1 MAEAAIR
8 LEQAGYRRS
17 ALVEW
22 LTTVDHKKIGILY
35 YWTSIVYLLLAGFL
49 ALLMRIQLAQP
60 DMHFLGPKTYN
71 EVMTMHGTMMI
82 FAVAMPLNAAFFN
95 IAVPLMIGAR
105 DVAFP
110 RLNAFSYWAF
120 LFGSLLIW
128 SSFLFGHAP
137 DAGWFGYANLSSSRL
152 YSAGPGLDFWDLGL
166 QVLGISS
173 IAGAL
178 NFFVTIVNMRA
189 PGMSLM
195 RMPVYVWMVLITA
208 ILILLAFPSLTVGLF
223 MIMFDR
229 YFNTNFFNPLH
240 GGDPV
245 IWQHLFWIFGHP
257 EVYILVL
264 PPMGIISEVLPTF
277 SRKPL
282 FGAPFVIFAGIAI
295 AFLSF
300 FVWAHHMFTVG
311 LGPVP
316 NALFA
321 ASTMLI
327 GIPTGVKVFNW
338 LATMWGGSL
347 DFKTPMKFAS
357 AGVWMLMMGG
367 VTGVMHATVPLDYQQ
382 QDSYF
387 IVAHFHYIIFGVI
400 VMGLLAGTYYWFPK
414 MYGRLLDER
423 LGTWH
428 FWLTFIGTNL
438 TFFPM
443 HFVGLDGMPRRYFTY
458 SAETGWG
465 TWNLVVTIGAFILGL
480 AQVLLLINVVKT
492 MRQPATAPADPWN
505 GRTLEWTIPSPPP
518 AYNFAVIPTVR
529 GRDAYWI
536 EKYGD
541 GHHVPAATDT
551 TQRREVP
558 EPRHDNPG
566 HGTLPLGVH
575 LPKPSWWPLIVSAG
589 LTAMA
594 AGMIMHGTE
603 TLGPLGF
610 PIVGLGAFVLFF
622 GLLGWHFEP
631 AIEHEEAHVA

>member
-1 MAEAAIR
+1 MAEAALR

-60 DMHFLGPKTYN
+60 DMNFLGPKTYN

-110 RLNAFSYWAF
+110 RLNAFSYWSF
-120 LFGSLLIW
+120 LFGSLLMW

-195 RMPVYVWMVLITA
+195 RMPVYVWMVLVTA
-208 ILILLAFPSLTVGLF
+208 VLILLAFPSLTVGLF

-229 YFNTNFFNPLH
+229 YFDTNFFNPLH

-264 PPMGIISEVLPTF
+264 PPMGIISEILPTF

-321 ASTMLI
+321 ASTMMI

-338 LATMWGGSL
+338 LATMWGGSI
-347 DFKTPMKFAS
+347 DFKAPMKFAS
-357 AGVWMLMMGG
+357 AAVWLLMMGG

-400 VMGLLAGTYYWFPK
+400 VMALLGATYYWFPK

-423 LGTWH
+423 LGTVH
-428 FWLTFIGTNL
+428 FWLTFLAMNL

-465 TWNLVVTIGAFILGL
+465 TWNLVITIGAFILGL
-480 AQVLLLINVVKT
+480 SQLVLLVNVVKT
-492 MRQPATAPADPWN
+492 MRQPANAPADPWD

-541 GHHVPAATDT
+541 GHHTVTDT
-551 TQRREVP
+551 TQRRHVSVN
-558 EPRHDNPG
+558 RDNPG
-566 HGTLPLGVH
+566 HGLPAGVH
-575 LPKPSWWPLIVSAG
+575 LPKPSWWPMIVSAG

-610 PIVGLGAFVLFF
+610 PVVGIGAFVVFF

-631 AIEHEEAHVA
+631 AIEHAEHEQAHVHH

>member
-35 YWTSIVYLLLAGFL
+35 YWTSIIYLLLAGFL

-60 DMHFLGPKTYN
+60 NMHFLGPKTYN

-110 RLNAFSYWAF
+110 RLNAFSYWSF
-120 LFGSLLIW
+120 LFGSLLMW

-166 QVLGISS
+166 QVLGISTL
-173 IAGAL
+173 AGAL

-195 RMPVYVWMVLITA
+195 RMPVYVWMVLVTA
-208 ILILLAFPSLTVGLF
+208 VLILLAFPSLTVGLF
-223 MIMFDR
+223 LIMFDR
-229 YFNTNFFNPLH
+229 YFDTNFFNPLH

-264 PPMGIISEVLPTF
+264 PPFGIISEILPTF

-282 FGAPFVIFAGIAI
+282 FGSTFVIFAGIAI

-338 LATMWGGSL
+338 LATMWGGSI
-347 DFKTPMKFAS
+347 DFKTAMKFA
-357 AGVWMLMMGG
+357 AAAVWLLMMGG

-400 VMGLLAGTYYWFPK
+400 VMALLGATYYWFPK
-414 MYGRLLDER
+414 MYGRMLDER
-423 LGTWH
+423 LGTVH
-428 FWLTFIGTNL
+428 FWLTFLAMNL

-465 TWNLVVTIGAFILGL
+465 TWNLVISIGAFILGL
-480 AQVLLLINVVKT
+480 SQLLLLANVIKT
-492 MRQPATAPADPWN
+492 LRQPATAPADPWD
-505 GRTLEWTIPSPPP
+505 GRTLEWSIPSPPP

-529 GRDAYWI
+529 GRDAFWI

-541 GHHVPAATDT
+541 GHHTATDT
-551 TQRREVP
+551 SQRRDVP
-558 EPRHDNPG
+558 VYHDNPG
-566 HGTLPLGVH
+566 HGLPAGVH
-575 LPKPSWWPLIVSAG
+575 LPKPSWWPMIVSAG

-603 TLGPLGF
+603 TLGPIGF
-610 PIVGLGAFVLFF
+610 PVVGLGAFVVFF

-631 AIEHEEAHVA
+631 AIEHVEHQEAHAH

>member
-1 MAEAAIR
+1 
-8 LEQAGYRRS
+8 
-17 ALVEW
+17 
-22 LTTVDHKKIGILY
+22 
-35 YWTSIVYLLLAGFL
+35 
-49 ALLMRIQLAQP
+49 
-60 DMHFLGPKTYN
+60 
-71 EVMTMHGTMMI
+71 
-82 FAVAMPLNAAFFN
+82 
-95 IAVPLMIGAR
+95 
-105 DVAFP
+105 
-110 RLNAFSYWAF
+110 
-120 LFGSLLIW
+120 
-128 SSFLFGHAP
+128 
-137 DAGWFGYANLSSSRL
+137 
-152 YSAGPGLDFWDLGL
+152 
-166 QVLGISS
+166 
-173 IAGAL
+173 
-178 NFFVTIVNMRA
+178 FFVTIVNMRA

-195 RMPVYVWMVLITA
+195 RMPVYVWMVFITA

-229 YFNTNFFNPLH
+229 YFSTNFFNPVH

-264 PPMGIISEVLPTF
+264 PPMGIISEILPTF

-282 FGAPFVIFAGIAI
+282 FGAPFVIFAGMAI

-338 LATMWGGSL
+338 LATMWGGSI
-347 DFKTPMKFAS
+347 DFKTPMKFATAS
-357 AGVWMLMMGG
+357 VWLLMVGG

-400 VMGLLAGTYYWFPK
+400 VNGLLAATYYWFPK

-423 LGTWH
+423 LGTLH
-428 FWLTFIGTNL
+428 FWLTFIGMNL

-465 TWNLVVTIGAFILGL
+465 TWNLVITIGAFILGL
-480 AQVLLLINVVKT
+480 AQVVLLVNVYKT
-492 MRQPATAPADPWN
+492 MRQPAAAPADPWD

-541 GHHVPAATDT
+541 GHHTPVVSDV
-551 TQRREVP
+551 TQRRETRL
-558 EPRHDNPG
+558 EQRDNPG
-566 HGTLPLGVH
+566 HGLPAGVH
-575 LPKPSWWPLIVSAG
+575 LPKPSWWPMIVSAG

-594 AGMIMHGTE
+594 AGMIMRGTE

-610 PIVGLGAFVLFF
+610 PIVGLGTLIVFF

-631 AIEHEEAHVA
+631 AIEHEEAHVS